1 MKESSKVYYDVIIIG
16 GGPAGLFSA
25 LSIKNKS
32 VLLIEKNETLGKKLL
47 ITGLGQC
54 NYTNFC
60 RKDEFLTH
68 YGQKGRFL
76 KPALYKFTNKD
87 SMKFFDD
94 AGVKSIVREDN
105 KVFPSSFKAGDI
117 LNALIE
123 KCKENHVKIM
133 CNTKASYVKYH
144 QDLDCFSI
152 KTDDSVYECKYLI
165 LSTGGKSYEHT
176 GSTGD
181 GYKFAKNL
189 GHSIEET
196 HPSLAPVFI
205 ENYNFNDLSG
215 ISFENI
221 KITSWRNNKKI
232 NEFTGDMLFTHK
244 NISGPVIINNSRYIE
259 AGDILKFNFTEFKNL
274 EEVKKYFEEKL
285 SSSGKLNVKTLV
297 KELNLPKRFVD
308 KIMNLANV
316 SDDLICSQ
324 LSKKSRKTIIDLLSN
339 YEMVVEK
346 LGNYNMAMATR
357 GGVSINE
364 INSKTMES
372 KIINNLY
379 FAGEVIDIDGDTGGY
394 NIQAA
399 FSTGKLAAD
408 SINLRN

>member
-1 MKESSKVYYDVIIIG
+1 MKENSSVYYDVIIIG

-25 LSIKNKS
+25 LSIKNKD
-32 VLLIEKNETLGKKLL
+32 VLLIEKNKSLGIKLL

-60 RKDEFLTH
+60 SNDQFLTH

-87 SMKFFDD
+87 SMNFFDKV
-94 AGVKSIVREDN
+94 GVKSIVREDN

-133 CNTKASYVKYH
+133 CNTKADYVKYNE
-144 QDLDCFSI
+144 DSGCFSI
-152 KTDDSVYECKYLI
+152 KANVNIYECKYLI

-181 GYKFAKNL
+181 GYKFAKIL

-196 HPSLAPVFI
+196 HPSLTPVFI
-205 ENYNFNDLSG
+205 ENYDFHDLSG

-259 AGDILKFNFTEFKNL
+259 VGDILKFNFTQFKNS
-274 EEVKKYFEEKL
+274 EEFKKYFEEKL
-285 SSSGKLNVKTLV
+285 SLSGKLNVKTLV

-308 KIMNLANV
+308 KIMNLANI

-324 LSKKSRKTIIDLLSN
+324 LSKTSRKALIDLLSN
-339 YEMVVEK
+339 HEMKVEK
-346 LGNYNMAMATR
+346 LGNYNVAMATR
-357 GGVSINE
+357 GGVSTNE
-364 INSKTMES
+364 INAKTMES

-379 FAGEVIDIDGDTGGY
+379 FAGEVMDVDGDTGGY

-408 SINLRN
+408 SINLK